1 MEKGMKK
8 YEEGKKESC
17 HGRGK
22 MQKQKKKMRETGRR
36 QETQPT
42 VQMQQG
48 TMHDEI
54 RKERGGGGKTI
65 KERRQ
70 KEKINESKGDW
81 EKNREKEA

>member
-1 MEKGMKK
+1 
-8 YEEGKKESC
+8 
-17 HGRGK
+17 
-22 MQKQKKKMRETGRR
+22 
-36 QETQPT
+36 
-42 VQMQQG
+42 MQQG

-81 EKNREKEA
+81 EKNREKEARDETAKRTRR

>member
-1 MEKGMKK
+1 
-8 YEEGKKESC
+8 
-17 HGRGK
+17 
-22 MQKQKKKMRETGRR
+22 MRETGRR

>member
-1 MEKGMKK
+1 MRKA
-8 YEEGKKESC
+8 KKESC

-22 MQKQKKKMRETGRR
+22 MQKQNKKMRETGRR

-42 VQMQQG
+42 VQQG

-70 KEKINESKGDW
+70 
-81 EKNREKEA
+81 

>member
-8 YEEGKKESC
+8 YEEGKKRKLPRE
-17 HGRGK
+17 RK
-22 MQKQKKKMRETGRR
+22 DAKTKQKMRETGRR